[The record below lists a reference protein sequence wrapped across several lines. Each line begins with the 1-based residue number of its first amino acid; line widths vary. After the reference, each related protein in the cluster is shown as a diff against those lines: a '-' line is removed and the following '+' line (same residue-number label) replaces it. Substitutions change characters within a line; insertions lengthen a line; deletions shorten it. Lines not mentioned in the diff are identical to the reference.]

1 MGQQQLLLIIV
12 GVLIVA
18 IGIAVGLQMFAAG
31 GITVN
36 RDAIV
41 NDMNIIASSAQQH
54 YVRPISLSGGGGTFN
69 GYALPRR
76 LMRTGNGQ
84 YRVDG
89 SDNVLE
95 IFGQSVMYDDVAVTL
110 TLSITEEGM
119 QYVWD
124 WEHEGL

>member
-18 IGIAVGLQMFAAG
+18 IGIVVGLQMFAAG
-31 GITVN
+31 SITAN
-36 RDAIV
+36 RDSMV
-41 NDMNIIASSAQQH
+41 NDINIIASSAQQH
-54 YVRPISLSGGGGTFN
+54 YVRPISLGGGAGTFN
-69 GYALPRR
+69 GYNPPER
-76 LMRTGNGQ
+76 LRRTGNGE

-89 SDNVLE
+89 DGNVLE
-95 IFGQSVMYDDVAVTL
+95 IVGESVQHENVVINLTL
-110 TLSITEEGM
+110 TISEDGW